1 MSKERAG
8 RRDITDKVTGRLE
21 DGRLVLYHNH
31 QPVGMMELP
40 GTALMS
46 DGYLFENGRILS
58 DGKHPKT
65 LGTYADDCDTGWC

>member
-1 MSKERAG
+1 LG
-8 RRDITDKVTGRLE
+8 
-21 DGRLVLYHNH
+21 LYHNH

-58 DGKHPKT
+58 DGKHSKT